1 MPELFTRVKNT
12 PTFAILL
19 KQDARVDCRGVLVS
33 DRNVVK
39 PTPTRTAGKKTR
51 SAPSGTRKPAGNA
64 LALNPLGRQIRDLRE
79 ARRMTL
85 AELAKAIGKSI
96 GYLSQIERDRSEVS
110 ISALKAI
117 ADALDVQ
124 IGWFFQGYDPRVPDE
139 HGTIVRREHRRRL
152 NFPGTGIEEELLSP
166 SLTGEAELILST
178 FAPGAR
184 SGDEQV
190 SRMAE
195 QSGYVIEGQLDLHV
209 GTRRF
214 SLRAGDSFRIER
226 GEFFSAANPGPDTS
240 VSLWVIAPPRY

>member
-1 MPELFTRVKNT
+1 VAGRK
-12 PTFAILL
+12 
-19 KQDARVDCRGVLVS
+19 
-33 DRNVVK
+33 VVK
-39 PTPTRTAGKKTR
+39 PMQRQVAARKGRTTPVAAARA
-51 SAPSGTRKPAGNA
+51 AA
-64 LALNPLGRQIRDLRE
+64 LPMNPLGSQIRDLRE

-85 AELAKAIGKSI
+85 AQLAKAIGKSI

-110 ISALKAI
+110 ISALKSI

-139 HGTIVRREHRRRL
+139 HGTVVRREHRRRL
-152 NFPGTGIEEELLSP
+152 NFPGTGIEEDLLSP

-195 QSGYVIEGQLDLHV
+195 QSGYVIEGQLDLHI
-209 GTRRF
+209 GHRRF
-214 SLRAGDSFRIER
+214 SLRAGDSFRIDR
-226 GEFFSAANPGPDTS
+226 GESFSAENPGPETS

>member
-1 MPELFTRVKNT
+1 MTTV
-12 PTFAILL
+12 A
-19 KQDARVDCRGVLVS
+19 
-33 DRNVVK
+33 
-39 PTPTRTAGKKTR
+39 TPTRTPLATR
-51 SAPSGTRKPAGNA
+51 SLKASVADATLPSPHSPTQAVS
-64 LALNPLGRQIRDLRE
+64 PLGGQIRDLRA
-79 ARRMTL
+79 ARGMRL

-96 GYLSQIERDRSEVS
+96 GYVSQIERGRSEVS
-110 ISALKAI
+110 ISTLKLI
-117 ADALDVQ
+117 SDALAVQ
-124 IGWFFQGYDPRVPDE
+124 ISWFFQGYDPEVPDE
-139 HGTIVRREHRRRL
+139 HGYVVRTEHRRRL

-195 QSGYVIEGQLDLHV
+195 QSGYVIAGLLELDV

-214 SLRAGDSFRIER
+214 RLRPGDSFRINR
-226 GEFFSAANPGPDTS
+226 GESFTARNPGSETS